1 MKVKILETID
11 YTLSRKGHRVYTIV
25 DENGRPISK
34 SGCWKSKATCRKH
47 IEELGHEFTG
57 VVTEHKN
64 YQHWASFVPVQ

>member
-11 YTLSRKGHRVYTIV
+11 YTLRRKGNRIYTIV
-25 DENGRPISK
+25 DENGRPVRN
-34 SGCWKSKATCRKH
+34 SGCWKTKAACRKH
-47 IEELGHEFTG
+47 IDELGYQFTG